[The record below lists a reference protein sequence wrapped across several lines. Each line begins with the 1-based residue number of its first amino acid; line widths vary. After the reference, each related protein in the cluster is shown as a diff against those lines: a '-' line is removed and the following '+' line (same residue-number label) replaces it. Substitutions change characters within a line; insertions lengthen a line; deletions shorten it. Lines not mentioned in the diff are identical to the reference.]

1 MLPSIPI
8 GRNSST
14 SITTMPP
21 FPSLVPDEVWEL
33 YAEHGWKHPSGRRLA
48 ADDKGHT
55 VFGQV
60 YDGMDVVDAIAAV
73 KTDEESGK
81 PVENV
86 LINSIEILEYT
97 A

>member
-1 MLPSIPI
+1 
-8 GRNSST
+8 
-14 SITTMPP
+14 MPP
-21 FPSLVPDEVWEL
+21 KLVPDEVWEL
-33 YAEHGWKHPSGRRLA
+33 YAKQGGNIHLDGAWRQ
-48 ADDKGHT
+48 DDKGHT

>member
-1 MLPSIPI
+1 M
-8 GRNSST
+8 
-14 SITTMPP
+14 
-21 FPSLVPDEVWEL
+21 PDEVWEL
-33 YAEHGWKHPSGRRLA
+33 YAKQGGNIHLDGAWRQ
-48 ADDKGHT
+48 DDKGHT

-60 YDGMDVVDAIAAV
+60 GPPHLDFRHTVFGQVYDGMVVVDAIAAV
-73 KTDEESGK
+73 KPDEESGK